1 MLTNGAVGPEQ
12 ARALIA
18 SRPREGWADT
28 AAFWA
33 QPVMARVAVDPEAR
47 DQITVLTRF
56 FDLRVDVELGGSRA
70 VRTALLEAR
79 SDGRV
84 HTVIQR
90 WTPEE

>member
-1 MLTNGAVGPEQ
+1 
-12 ARALIA
+12 
-18 SRPREGWADT
+18 
-28 AAFWA
+28 
-33 QPVMARVAVDPEAR
+33 MARVAVDPEAR